1 MKFVSPRR
9 VLPALALVVLS
20 VAPAAALDP
29 EEFMRPCKRHDLIG
43 LWRVMRL
50 GVVGGGEI
58 DRTDPAFL
66 PHQRY
71 VFHSNAT
78 MAYATQEVPFSPDE
92 QRGLLKVPPTAT
104 WAMEGEGRL
113 VRQRDGVAAVE
124 KADCKVLM
132 RAVKDPKG
140 SQPTAQAGDILLT
153 EETADKRPTT
163 RRLLRRIKG
172 IPD

>member
-92 QRGLLKVPPTAT
+92 QRGLLKVPPA
-104 WAMEGEGRL
+104 WLEREARRPGEGHFSLPKPQLTHPHRRHRL
-113 VRQRDGVAAVE
+113 
-124 KADCKVLM
+124 
-132 RAVKDPKG
+132 RA
-140 SQPTAQAGDILLT
+140 I
-153 EETADKRPTT
+153 
-163 RRLLRRIKG
+163 I
-172 IPD
+172 

>member
-1 MKFVSPRR
+1 MPLGSARL
-9 VLPALALVVLS
+9 VLAALVLVGLAA
-20 VAPAAALDP
+20 APAAAVDP
-29 EEFMRPCKRHDLIG
+29 REFMRPCKRQDLIG

-50 GVVGGGEI
+50 GVGGGAEI

-78 MAYATQEVPFSPDE
+78 MAYATQEVPFTADE

-132 RAVKDPKG
+132 RAVKDPKT

-153 EETADKRPTT
+153 EETADTRPPT

-172 IPD
+172 LSD